1 MVEVQNGGI
10 QRAPCPLFF
19 FLQLNGALSKL
30 YAYFWEKMK
39 F

>member
-19 FLQLNGALSKL
+19 SYNLMGL
-30 YAYFWEKMK
+30 YQNSMLIFGRR
-39 F
+39 